1 MKQAGHRRTGTARLH
16 TREALAG
23 VGATVTEAGGRGR
36 RAGGGE
42 RVSGKM
48 ERPADGVATA
58 AGPRE
63 CAQCRRVTA
72 ANTAGSCC

>member
-1 MKQAGHRRTGTARLH
+1 MKQAGHRTTGTARLH

-23 VGATVTEAGGRGR
+23 VGATVTEAGGGR
-36 RAGGGE
+36 HARGGE